1 MVVFSLS
8 ILLLICLKKLPYKMF
23 RQQPRQTTTT
33 MSTLIL
39 YNARLCLSILMVS
52 IFTIQSI
59 GCSHQSIHL
68 DQTGNYHGLIIGF
81 GNNFQSF
88 EQPNINTTIVS
99 IMNQLQRTSF
109 ILKELMSVQIA
120 DVTII
125 LPDQWH
131 IDVNELQQSTSMQFD
146 LRESRGQYRSLAD
159 ADILYTNDD
168 KNQIL
173 TMQYGDCGEG
183 GMAINF
189 PMQYVSDEYSARLL
203 AHQWILYRYGVFN
216 EFGLEDDY
224 NYPVYYTA
232 PDGGIRHGDVRP
244 NINSCF
250 QGSNAQFKY
259 SNNCNNATD
268 PNTGRPINPNCDVI
282 PAKNSIQSSFMYAP
296 IAVSEYR
303 LCNSS
308 THDYQSPTKHNVL
321 CDYQSIQDV
330 IAKHTDFERF
340 KPKFDRQ
347 NIDSNSSIPLI
358 RFQILQNKNVLHD
371 EHSVK
376 ANVLYALP
384 RHGSKFLETSM
395 DTIKKMAIQGFFPHQ
410 ALFALYDDD
419 QLQVV
424 SGWRP
429 SSQLSMIFFDDHQNE
444 HRIKLLHIF
453 EQMSQHFDQIPG
465 AGTCVLFYS
474 GDMLLENTDIDYIE
488 KLADLLNRKNLRLQ
502 VILYD
507 LPPSNE
513 VLRFFD
519 QLKSKLNSHSA
530 VDYAFSQMDNSSSSI
545 VAFRT
550 QLTSI
555 INTVLFDL
563 LQVLTEQSHLLIK
576 RETVRSV
583 DPSGIDFTVDTT
595 ISHNDL
601 LIEMTTNGKGSDLV
615 MGFNLSE
622 DFRNIIQFQTFEP
635 YERSIVI
642 HYQMIK
648 AGKFRFNYRS
658 SDPNRFITISVRVLS
673 KQSLYHSY
681 KDAIL
686 SARCWIQASQSNPLR
701 GYVQVSQGLNGPVYD
716 ADVSFAARA
725 ITRTQQRQEI
735 TRPSNDNGRGNPDI
749 TAHDGIYSAYLDS
762 LFVGN
767 GDAYGAAY
775 TIVAK
780 ISGHKIAIKPGNFG
794 NTVMFN
800 SKTRCCG
807 TEVKTN
813 SDLIESN
820 SFERIV
826 HCGSFYN
833 SMQNEHHGGGMTNY
847 AIRDLRIVNL
857 NADNRSIAL
866 EWSSPF
872 YYTNDHNKPII
883 IKAFHSYSRHSKL
896 PLEIKQAFDRDQNEA
911 ELQIITD
918 DDDANNHDDHNYSQ
932 LSVMTI
938 NEPQQTFENGQAHM
952 MFDTLSSSQ
961 APYARYES
969 SSPSFPPNSFRPTSA
984 SNSNTVVT
992 NSLRQV
998 TIRILSPEEGFYLI
1012 AVKERNDDNESKPS
1026 NIVTVYLKTGPYRE
1040 SGRGRALPWFQI
1052 LIICIAS
1059 AFVLFIIILIII
1071 CLTIRRYRRTNKETL
1086 NNDYKSSDGVVSNGG
1101 TIMNGDNKGD
1111 TMPTNKQ
1118 SFYLTQDGNSLISN
1132 SLNDNTRMA
1141 PNSAASNHTSC
1152 SSVNTTVENG
1162 TTNHTSYLGHNHQN
1176 HQMPSHSIERQQQPE
1191 QSAMKELN
1199 VTTLLPNSW
1208 DAKELLDH
1216 WGRVQEAKLR
1226 QESPANGQSGMHSN
1240 SPSVLSYGGSSSVD
1254 NYHGQQQSHHV
1265 NISYACQPA
1274 IVQSS
1279 SNMDQSQFGIPYGN
1293 SLSVDYPNGPSPSS
1307 IYSPYSNASSIW
1319 QHQQQ
1324 KQLQQQQL
1332 HQPHSYLSLPPP
1344 PPLPP
1349 SLSSSSHIAQAIN
1362 LDDNGLPEYSVVR
1375 KIISAN
1381 ISQV

>member
-1 MVVFSLS
+1 MTSRLNYKLINDQIIRIMDLLECYMINS
-8 ILLLICLKKLPYKMF
+8 IQLLKCSRTLPYKMKISTKKTF
-23 RQQPRQTTTT
+23 
-33 MSTLIL
+33 STLTFCS
-39 YNARLCLSILMVS
+39 RSWLSILMVML
-52 IFTIQSI
+52 IILQPI
-59 GCSHQSIHL
+59 CCSHQSIHL
-68 DQTGNYHGLIIGF
+68 DPSGNYHGLIIGF

-88 EQPNINTTIVS
+88 ERPNINTTIVS
-99 IMNQLQRTSF
+99 IMNQLQRTSS

-125 LPDQWH
+125 LPEKWH
-131 IDVNELQQSTSMQFD
+131 IDVNQLQQSTSMQFD
-146 LRESRGQYRSLAD
+146 VRESRAQYRSLAD

-203 AHQWILYRYGVFN
+203 AHQWLLYRYGVFN

-224 NYPVYYTA
+224 NYPVYFAA
-232 PDGGIRHGDVRP
+232 PDGGIRHDVRP
-244 NINSCF
+244 HINSCF

-282 PAKNSIQSSFMYAP
+282 PAKNTIQSSFMYAP

-330 IAKHTDFERF
+330 IVKHADFERF
-340 KPKFDRQ
+340 KPNFNGQ
-347 NIDSNSSIPLI
+347 NTDLNASTPLI
-358 RFQILQNKNVLHD
+358 RFQILQNQNLLHD
-371 EHSVK
+371 EHSIK

-384 RHGSKFLETSM
+384 KNGSKFLEASM
-395 DTIKKMAIQGFFPHQ
+395 DMIKKMGIQGFFPHQ
-410 ALFALYDDD
+410 ALFALYDEN

-424 SGWRP
+424 PGWRP
-429 SSQLSMIFFDDHQNE
+429 SSQLSMIYFDDDHNE
-444 HRIKLLHIF
+444 RRIKLRQIF
-453 EQMSQHFDQIPG
+453 EQMSRQFDNVPG
-465 AGTCVLFYS
+465 AGTCVFFYS
-474 GDMLLENTDIDYIE
+474 GDMLMENTDIDYIE
-488 KLADLLNRKNLRLQ
+488 SLADLLNKKNLRLQ

-507 LPPSNE
+507 RPPSNE

-519 QLKSKLNSHSA
+519 QLKLKINSYSA
-530 VDYAFSQMDNSSSSI
+530 VDYAFGQTDNSSPSI
-545 VAFRT
+545 MAFRT

-563 LQVLTEQSHLLIK
+563 LQDLTDQSHLLIK
-576 RETVRSV
+576 RETVRSD
-583 DPSGIDFTVDTT
+583 DPSGIEFTIDST
-595 ISHNDL
+595 ISNNDL
-601 LIEMTTNGKGSDLV
+601 LIEMTTNGKGSDLA

-622 DFRNIIQFQTFEP
+622 DYRNVIQFQTFEP
-635 YERSIVI
+635 YDRSIVI

-648 AGKFRFNYRS
+648 EGKFRFNYRS
-658 SDPNRFITISVRVLS
+658 SDPNTFITISVRVLS
-673 KQSLYHSY
+673 KQSHYHSY
-681 KDAIL
+681 KDALL
-686 SARCWIQASQSNPLR
+686 SARCWIQSSQSNPVR
-701 GYVQVSQGLNGPVYD
+701 GYVQVSQGLNGPVYE

-725 ITRTQQRQEI
+725 FTRTQQRQEV

-749 TAHDGIYSAYLDS
+749 TAYDGIYSAYLDS
-762 LFVGN
+762 LFTGN
-767 GDAYGAAY
+767 GESYGVAY

-780 ISGHKIAIKPGNFG
+780 ISGHKIAVKPGNFG

-807 TEVKTN
+807 TQIKTN
-813 SDLIESN
+813 DDQIESN
-820 SFERIV
+820 SFERFV

-833 SMQNEHHGGGMTNY
+833 SMQNEHHGMANY

-857 NADNRSIAL
+857 DADNRTMAL

-872 YYTNDHNKPII
+872 YYTSDQNKPII

-911 ELQIITD
+911 ELQVITGD
-918 DDDANNHDDHNYSQ
+918 DNHDNHYSQ
-932 LSVMTI
+932 PSVMTI
-938 NEPQQTFENGQAHM
+938 NEQSDDARIIFE
-952 MFDTLSSSQ
+952 TLSSSQ

-969 SSPSFPPNSFRPTSA
+969 SPSFPQLIRPSTVS
-984 SNSNTVVT
+984 SNTLVT

-1012 AVKERNDDNESKPS
+1012 AVKERNDDYESKPS

-1040 SGRGRALPWFQI
+1040 SGRGRALPWIQI
-1052 LIICIAS
+1052 LIICIVS

-1071 CLTIRRYRRTNKETL
+1071 CLTIRRYRRSNKEAL
-1086 NNDYKSSDGVVSNGG
+1086 NSDYKSTDSATSNCG
-1101 TIMNGDNKGD
+1101 TIMNGDNKND
-1111 TMPTNKQ
+1111 THTNKQ
-1118 SFYLTQDGNSLISN
+1118 SYYLAQDGNSLISN
-1132 SLNDNTRMA
+1132 SLNDNRML
-1141 PNSAASNHTSC
+1141 PNGAASNHTSC
-1152 SSVNTTVENG
+1152 SSVNTNVENG
-1162 TTNHTSYLGHNHQN
+1162 PAGHTSYLNHHQN
-1176 HQMPSHSIERQQQPE
+1176 HLPPHAIDRPHQQDQSSME
-1191 QSAMKELN
+1191 QSAGVMKELN
-1199 VTTLLPNSW
+1199 VATLLPNSW

-1226 QESPANGQSGMHSN
+1226 QESPPIVTNGQPGMQSN

-1254 NYHGQQQSHHV
+1254 NFHSNH
-1265 NISYACQPA
+1265 PA
-1274 IVQSS
+1274 IVQPT
-1279 SNMDQSQFGIPYGN
+1279 SNMNQSHFGLPYGN
-1293 SLSVDYPNGPSPSS
+1293 SIPADYPNGPLPSS
-1307 IYSPYSNASSIW
+1307 MYSPYSNASSIW

-1324 KQLQQQQL
+1324 KQLQQQHL

-1344 PPLPP
+1344 PPPP
-1349 SLSSSSHIAQAIN
+1349 SLSSHVVQAIN